1 MGKHLAV
8 KFPVLASTAGNAL
21 SKQSVEPR
29 GEARGK
35 EQDNGGRWAEAE
47 VVCTAQFG
55 RVAVPCRLCYC
66 MNAVRTSG
74 CAAWSEGFFVETVGI
89 VPGERVVTMAGSLG
103 LWERS
108 AVLRAVQSQTV
119 GPCSC
124 AVLVDVALVGSLHH
138 PAEKGCITHSC
149 GRLCSSCSSTEL
161 LGSNPSSP
169 AAPPSPSCTLT
180 SLPSSRSHSCPPSP
194 LLPTLT
200 LRRLRGGH
208 CTVSQ
213 HQT

>member
-74 CAAWSEGFFVETVGI
+74 CAAWSEGFFCGNCGDCSRGTGGDHGWELRLVGAECCAEGCA
-89 VPGERVVTMAGSLG
+89 VSDSWALQLCSACRCCVGWFLAPSCREGLHYPQ
-103 LWERS
+103 LWE
-108 AVLRAVQSQTV
+108 AVL
-119 GPCSC
+119 
-124 AVLVDVALVGSLHH
+124 
-138 PAEKGCITHSC
+138 
-149 GRLCSSCSSTEL
+149 
-161 LGSNPSSP
+161 
-169 AAPPSPSCTLT
+169 
-180 SLPSSRSHSCPPSP
+180 
-194 LLPTLT
+194 
-200 LRRLRGGH
+200 
-208 CTVSQ
+208 
-213 HQT
+213 